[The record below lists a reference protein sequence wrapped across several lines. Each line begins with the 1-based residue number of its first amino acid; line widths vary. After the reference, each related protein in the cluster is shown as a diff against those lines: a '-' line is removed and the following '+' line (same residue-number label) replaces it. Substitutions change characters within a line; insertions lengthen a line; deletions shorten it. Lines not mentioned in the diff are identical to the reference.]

1 MFCRKKRTKRREN
14 QLRDDCDV
22 ILRAEKG
29 LALRNVPQ
37 TAKLKNEHSSPT
49 GYCPSIGIFSL
60 YVAGQNTVGAPA
72 GLAGHS

>member
-14 QLRDDCDV
+14 HLRDDCDV

-37 TAKLKNEHSSPT
+37 TAKLKNGHSSPT
-49 GYCPSIGIFSL
+49 GYCPSIGVSSL